1 VRLSLSSDPYL
12 VKITFELRGRFVMRA
27 AEATVHIAGRGK
39 DRLDPADSVRPGLA
53 FSRKV
58 TCTQNTR
65 C

>member
-1 VRLSLSSDPYL
+1 

-27 AEATVHIAGRGK
+27 AEGTVHIAGRGE

>member
-1 VRLSLSSDPYL
+1 
-12 VKITFELRGRFVMRA
+12 MRA
-27 AEATVHIAGRGK
+27 AEATVYIAGRGK
-39 DRLDPADSVRPGLA
+39 DRLDPAESVRPGLA